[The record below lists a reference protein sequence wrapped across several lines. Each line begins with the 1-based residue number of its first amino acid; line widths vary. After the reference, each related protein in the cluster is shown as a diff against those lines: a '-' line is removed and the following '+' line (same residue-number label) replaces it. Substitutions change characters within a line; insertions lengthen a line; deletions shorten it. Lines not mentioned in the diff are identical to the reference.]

1 VNQYQKDE
9 FELQEQKL
17 DFTEI
22 RLSPM
27 SDKDIII
34 KGNQKMGKLKIG
46 MVGMGFI
53 ADWHWKGFSQ
63 NPDAEI
69 TGMCNGSLDDDDQ
82 KATKLELLH
91 EKCIDLG
98 IKAYDSFES
107 MVTDPEIDALIIGS
121 INPFH
126 FPQIKLAIE
135 NGKHIMVEKPVVT
148 DFNQLDE
155 IRKFSEEKGIKIFPA
170 HNFVYRKAVR
180 KAKEIID
187 AGKLGQI
194 IHSSFIVA
202 HTISETHS
210 KGWRGIKAL
219 GTGGTLIDSGHHL
232 IYQSL
237 YLLGKPEK
245 LQGFK
250 SKMVLKNME
259 CEDTAQVSLLYPDG
273 SMAVIMQSWTSD
285 HAGMINGIRIFGTEG
300 SLVITDDLYFNEEKM
315 NLEADYL
322 NSFVN
327 QANAF
332 SDYILKDIPPGS
344 GLDDVR
350 DTLNITFGA
359 YESAEKDI
367 VIII

>member
-1 VNQYQKDE
+1 ME
-9 FELQEQKL
+9 KL
-17 DFTEI
+17 
-22 RLSPM
+22 R
-27 SDKDIII
+27 
-34 KGNQKMGKLKIG
+34 IG

-63 NPDAEI
+63 NTDAAI
-69 TGMCNGSLDDDDQ
+69 TGMCHMFFGSESQ
-82 KATKLELLH
+82 KTEEVQLLKKRCA
-91 EKCIDLG
+91 ELG
-98 IKAYDSFES
+98 IKAYENFEA

-121 INPFH
+121 INPYH
-126 FPQIKLAIE
+126 YPQIKAAIE
-135 NGKHIMVEKPVVT
+135 RGKHIMVEKPVVT
-148 DFNQLDE
+148 DFDQLDE
-155 IRKFSEEKGIKIFPA
+155 IRKLSEEKGVKIFPA
-170 HNFVYRKAVR
+170 HNFVYREAVR
-180 KAKEIID
+180 KAKEIIE

-202 HTISETHS
+202 HTISEAHS

-219 GTGGTLIDSGHHL
+219 GIGGTLIDSGHHL
-232 IYQSL
+232 IYQVL

-259 CEDTAQVSLLYPDG
+259 CEDTAQVSLLYPEG

-300 SLVITDDLYFNEEKM
+300 SLVITDDLYFNDQKM

-327 QANAF
+327 QARAF
-332 SDYILKDIPPGS
+332 SDYILKDISPVS
-344 GLDDVR
+344 GLDDVL
-350 DTLNITFGA
+350 DTLKITFGA

-367 VIII
+367 VIKI